1 MAIDFPTV
9 LGWVAGTDWPDGNED
24 DMRSLADDWR
34 AAAEAIQEVIADVR
48 AAKTVSLNAYPE
60 GEAPKDIAKAFDSM
74 LYATE
79 GQEKGSLEQLVEG
92 LNSMGESADEMANEI
107 EYAKLMVI
115 SSLVLL
121 AAELAAAWIFPPT
134 APAVQAAAIA
144 VTRIAIRIIGQTA
157 ARAIRNMVVSL
168 ARKKFFQFMVRH
180 VAIDT
185 AIGTGQDLGIQA
197 YQVWQG
203 NRKDIN
209 WEQVAVTAVSSAV
222 GGAVAGPLAHRM
234 GNWLGPQRLPDGT
247 MVRPQRVNPIVNGL
261 ISGST
266 AGLAGATAGYAAS
279 LGTQFGIDWA
289 QDGWDDASKNLGN
302 AINNF
307 DPRAIT
313 AGVFNGAASGANK
326 AWANQ
331 VWSSRRP
338 DLFNQP
344 SFQSRVDAL
353 IFGPGGAPG
362 SGAGGPGTPG
372 GTGGQPGAGGG

>member
-1 MAIDFPTV
+1 
-9 LGWVAGTDWPDGNED
+9 
-24 DMRSLADDWR
+24 
-34 AAAEAIQEVIADVR
+34 
-48 AAKTVSLNAYPE
+48 
-60 GEAPKDIAKAFDSM
+60 
-74 LYATE
+74 
-79 GQEKGSLEQLVEG
+79 
-92 LNSMGESADEMANEI
+92 
-107 EYAKLMVI
+107 
-115 SSLVLL
+115 
-121 AAELAAAWIFPPT
+121 
-134 APAVQAAAIA
+134 
-144 VTRIAIRIIGQTA
+144 
-157 ARAIRNMVVSL
+157 
-168 ARKKFFQFMVRH
+168 
-180 VAIDT
+180 
-185 AIGTGQDLGIQA
+185 
-197 YQVWQG
+197 
-203 NRKDIN
+203 
-209 WEQVAVTAVSSAV
+209 
-222 GGAVAGPLAHRM
+222 

-289 QDGWDDASKNLGN
+289 QDGWDDATKNLGN

-353 IFGPGGAPG
+353 IFGPG
-362 SGAGGPGTPG
+362 
-372 GTGGQPGAGGG
+372 